1 MAYISIFKVS
11 QNGKELELTVQPS
24 SGSTFTELLLWTQ
37 DTYKDYSQAIDL
49 TSHLDTSTVSV
60 SQTITISNSDVG
72 ESFLSGIYFI
82 EISDNSTPS
91 STCNTCSNTEL
102 GVATDLSRF
111 SYCLAQYLCD
121 IDLSCANCDANL
133 STALTMK
140 MYIDNLRDSLQLGN
154 FTTAIQFWAN
164 LDKFCSGSCVECGT
178 SLSDVARKGLGFQTL
193 GNELI
198 LY

>member
-11 QNGKELELTVQPS
+11 QDGKELQLTMQPTSGETFS
-24 SGSTFTELLLWTQ
+24 SLLLWTQ

-49 TSHLDTSTVSV
+49 TSLISTTSTVSQSIV
-60 SQTITISNSDVG
+60 IADSDIG
-72 ESFLSGIYFI
+72 ESFLAGIYFV
-82 EISDNSTPS
+82 EITDTSDPAGLCDS
-91 STCNTCSNTEL
+91 CSNVEL
-102 GVATDLSRF
+102 GVATDLARF

-121 IDLSCANCDANL
+121 IDLSCANCSPNL

-140 MYIDNLRDSLQLGN
+140 MYIDSLRDSLQLGN
-154 FTTAIQFWAN
+154 FITAIDFWVN
-164 LDKFCSGSCVECGT
+164 LDRFCDGECVECGT
-178 SLSDVARKGLGFQTL
+178 DLSELARRGLGFQTL

>member
-1 MAYISIFKVS
+1 MAYISIFKVT
-11 QNGKELELTVQPS
+11 QDGKSLELTTQPT
-24 SGSTFTELLLWTQ
+24 SGSNFTELLLWTQ
-37 DTYKDYSQAIDL
+37 DTYKDYSQAVDL
-49 TSHLDTSTVSV
+49 TSKLNTVGSG
-60 SQTITISNSDVG
+60 SQTITIADSDIG

-82 EISDNSTPS
+82 EISDDSTPS
-91 STCNTCSNTEL
+91 SSCDSCSNTEL

-121 IDLSCANCDANL
+121 IDLSCANCSPNL

-154 FTTAIQFWAN
+154 FTTAIEFWSN
-164 LDKFCSGSCVECGT
+164 LDRFCQGSCTECGT
-178 SLSDVARKGLGFQTL
+178 SLSDVARRGLGFQTL

>member
-11 QNGKELELTVQPS
+11 QDGKQLELTAQPAS
-24 SGSTFTELLLWTQ
+24 SSVFTELLLWTQ
-37 DTYKDYSQAIDL
+37 DTYKNYSQAVNL
-49 TSHLDTSTVSV
+49 TSKINTTVQG
-60 SQTITISNSDVG
+60 SQTITITDSDIG

-82 EISDNSTPS
+82 EISDSSTPS
-91 STCNTCSNTEL
+91 SSCDTCSNTAL

-121 IDLSCANCDANL
+121 IDLSCANCSPNL
-133 STALTMK
+133 SKALTMK

-154 FTTAIQFWAN
+154 FTTAIEFWSN
-164 LDKFCSGSCVECGT
+164 LNRFCQGSCVECGT
-178 SLSDVARKGLGFQTL
+178 SLSSIARSGLGFQTL